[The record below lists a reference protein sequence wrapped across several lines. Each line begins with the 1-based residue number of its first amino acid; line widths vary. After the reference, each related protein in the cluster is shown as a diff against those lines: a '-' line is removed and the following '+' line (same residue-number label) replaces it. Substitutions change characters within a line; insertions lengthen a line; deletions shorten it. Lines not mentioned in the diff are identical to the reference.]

1 MFVSHFLEIFIATGF
16 GLAALKLNSI
26 AFTWIERRNKSINT
40 KFVKRALYLSI
51 LVITII
57 CCLSNFVNLDKVL
70 DTILAGSGI
79 VALAVSLASQESLSN
94 LVAGFL
100 IVLCKPFDIGDKVL
114 LRNSNVSGYI
124 EDITFRHTVIR
135 TMNNSR
141 VTVPNSTMNKE
152 LIENYQLVEEK
163 SSSFLDVLIEYG
175 SDVELAKRVL
185 SEVISSNP
193 LVIDTRTVD
202 QIKEGIPQVVVMVRE
217 LASSGISLRA
227 VVWTENVNTN
237 FMACS
242 CIREQI
248 LTQFAEQGISLAFDT
263 ITVDLKQ

>member
-1 MFVSHFLEIFIATGF
+1 MPSYFLELCIAI
-16 GLAALKLNSI
+16 GLGLVALKLNSI
-26 AFTWIERRNKSINT
+26 AFTWIEHRNKSVNT
-40 KFVKRALYLSI
+40 KFVKRTMYALI
-51 LVITII
+51 IAITAL

-100 IVLCKPFDIGDKVL
+100 IVICKPFDIGDKVL

-124 EDITFRHTVIR
+124 EDITFRHTVIK

-141 VTVPNSTMNKE
+141 ITVPNSAMNKE
-152 LIENYQLVEEK
+152 LIENYQLIEEE

-175 SDVELAKRVL
+175 SDVELAKQVL
-185 SEVISSNP
+185 SQVIQEEP
-193 LVIDTRTVD
+193 LVIDTRTPQ
-202 QIKEGIPQVVVMVRE
+202 QITDGIPQVKVLVRD

-227 VVWTENVNTN
+227 VVWTADVNSN
-237 FMACS
+237 FIACS
-242 CIREQI
+242 NIREQLLSRFSQCGI
-248 LTQFAEQGISLAFDT
+248 QFAFDT
-263 ITVDLKQ
+263 ITVDLR